1 MLHEQHSSLV
11 ESLKRGDPGEIAAML
26 LEIEE
31 EEAFHLMES
40 PDTLKRKLAD
50 AVESLHVSTQRT

>member
-11 ESLKRGDPGEIAAML
+11 EIAAML

-31 EEAFHLMES
+31 EEPFHLMES
-40 PDTLKRKLAD
+40 PDTLKCKLAD
-50 AVESLHVSTQRT
+50 AV